1 MSIAAYIV
9 AIVSMCSSSGGGSN
23 SNSSMGSDR
32 GSIGS
37 WASDSCDIRIV
48 VIVVLAES
56 NCSVLRIK
64 SRMFSFS
71 NTQGE
76 RKGEQ
81 VLNRRKLPSRVEAF
95 AYMPAKIHR
104 NLTFHRNQIKMD
116 VYRRQKNLLLKGNL
130 PRTTGPEY
138 VVYDSTALRKVFP
151 KLFLARIFDDI
162 LKKSD
167 KSVET
172 FTFTIEDVKLMI
184 NLSNLITGTDIGKSV
199 SQTDDLPAYI
209 KRIRSIHVPL
219 ASLQLPLFTKD
230 EHMVRNF
237 AGLGFLIGCEIFR
250 DFEIAGNN
258 FSMDLWLS
266 EQSYRRYQKLKN
278 DFINKFTQ
286 RQNQSQ
292 TTSVNDIIADEFGF
306 KVASKAFLLWNSEN
320 IIVDENLPAL
330 KMKHLKTF
338 YSVFAR
344 IFCSSEESNPQ
355 NYADSKRIFAPNTE
369 RVHKI
374 LQNSEWFA
382 KAFQCPEG
390 ASMNP
395 QPKVEL

>member
-1 MSIAAYIV
+1 
-9 AIVSMCSSSGGGSN
+9 
-23 SNSSMGSDR
+23 
-32 GSIGS
+32 
-37 WASDSCDIRIV
+37 
-48 VIVVLAES
+48 
-56 NCSVLRIK
+56 
-64 SRMFSFS
+64 
-71 NTQGE
+71 
-76 RKGEQ
+76 
-81 VLNRRKLPSRVEAF
+81 
-95 AYMPAKIHR
+95 
-104 NLTFHRNQIKMD
+104 
-116 VYRRQKNLLLKGNL
+116 
-130 PRTTGPEY
+130 
-138 VVYDSTALRKVFP
+138 
-151 KLFLARIFDDI
+151 
-162 LKKSD
+162 
-167 KSVET
+167 
-172 FTFTIEDVKLMI
+172 MI
-184 NLSNLITGTDIGKSV
+184 NLSNLITGTDIGDFLIIVLLEVFQEFYEKFPILRKEYKAEDTNTTSTQETISLRRKECLTTVHLLSEILNWMYIEKGFDEQMNKKVMSIIHYLIKATKYVLSDISLFDEESKNQAFDKLEILKENIYIGPEHSISRKERLIKDYVNLNFTDDFVTNIFSLNKFHSDLLTLRMLNDEKKIV

-278 DFINKFTQ
+278 DFINNFTQ

-306 KVASKAFLLWNSEN
+306 NVASKAFLLWNSEN

-355 NYADSKRIFAPNTE
+355 NYADNKRIFAPNTE

-382 KAFQCPEG
+382 KAFQCPKG